1 MLNIIMKED
10 IIVDIFTT
18 TEDAVEAAKKLTES
32 TGERHTAYK
41 FYIENMDFS
50 SNELDEEEIYD
61 MEEEGFSIP
70 ENVESLSVIC
80 SDLKKSL
87 SRIRADYKKGKK
99 IKERVI
105 KFLNLLR
112 KAEELVNYTW
122 GAIDYYNEDPF
133 YYDPNDDE
141 YVAQI
146 EASAKMINKM
156 IKTFIKEIEIEK
168 II

>member
-10 IIVDIFTT
+10 IIIDIFRT
-18 TEDAVEAAKKLTES
+18 TEEAVEAAKKLTES
-32 TGERHTAYK
+32 TGECYTAYK

-61 MEEEGFSIP
+61 MEEEGFSVS

-80 SDLKKSL
+80 SDLKKTL
-87 SRIRADYKKGKK
+87 SRIRADYKKEKNV
-99 IKERVI
+99 KEKVI

-112 KAEELVNYTW
+112 QAEDLVNYTW

-156 IKTFIKEIEIEK
+156 IKTFIKEIETENNI
-168 II
+168 